1 MQQFAYNSIQT
12 SINGNKR
19 RLYTVTVKNNKGS
32 KTVEDF
38 IKNKKVAKK
47 TIKLTRKEVKNIK
60 QRKFMPGLWIPC
72 IKSCN
77 KQCDNL

>member
-1 MQQFAYNSIQT
+1 MQQFTYNSIQT

-19 RLYTVTVKNNKGS
+19 RLYTVKVRNNKGT

-38 IKNKKVAKK
+38 IHNKKQAKK
-47 TIKLTRKEVKNIK
+47 TIKLTRKEIKNIQ
-60 QRKFMPGLWIPC
+60 QRKFMPGLWVPC
-72 IKSCN
+72 TKACN